1 MTTNVVLAAVLVIA
15 TSCANTEEL
24 ETKVA
29 ELSKELAATRRV
41 VDERDDKVA
50 SSNPLE
56 RRHDDIESQLAKTRD
71 MIASRP
77 PSLPSRPARPEPDR
91 SKTYAVPVDN
101 APSLGPASAKVTMVV
116 AHEYACPYC
125 EKVRPTLDELRKKY
139 GNDLRLVF
147 KQLVVHPRNATAS
160 ALAICA
166 ADKQQKYVQ
175 MDKLL
180 WDEGFNLRQLD
191 PSDTSTGSGG
201 QKCWDTPDGCPIV
214 VGFAKKLGLS
224 VTRFKSDM
232 RECQQSLQRGMREL
246 QTFGVLATPSFFI
259 NGRFL
264 SGAMPIESFSAL
276 IDEELAKADAR
287 IAQGT
292 SKSRYYQQWVLDEG
306 LKSLTPP

>member
-1 MTTNVVLAAVLVIA
+1 MRTLLVAALVIS
-15 TSCANTEEL
+15 TSCAKTDEL

-29 ELSKELAATRRV
+29 ELSKELAATKRQL
-41 VDERDDKVA
+41 DDLDDKVA
-50 SSNPLE
+50 NTRSLE
-56 RRHDDIESQLAKTRD
+56 RKLDDIERELAKTRE
-71 MIASRP
+71 MVATRP

-101 APSLGPASAKVTMVV
+101 APSLGPTDAKVTIVV

-125 EKVRPTLDELRKKY
+125 EKARSTLDDLRKRY

-147 KQLVVHPRNATAS
+147 KQLVVHPRNATAA
-160 ALAICA
+160 ALASCA

-180 WDEGFNLRQLD
+180 WDDGFNQRQLD
-191 PSDTSTGSGG
+191 LSDGAGG
-201 QKCWDTPDGCPIV
+201 QKCWDTADGCAIV
-214 VGFAKKLGLS
+214 VGFAKKLGLG

-232 RECQQSLQRGMREL
+232 RECQQALQQGMREL
-246 QTFGVLATPSFFI
+246 QTFGVSATPSFFI
-259 NGRFL
+259 NGRFM

-292 SKSRYYQQWVLDEG
+292 RKNRYYQQWVLDEG